1 MAKQYFPVPLKR
13 IVVDTVP
20 NFDLFIKQKD
30 RYVLYR
36 KADIRFEKNV
46 LNNLIENRIESL
58 FVSKRDLKLYEEY
71 RRQIVGE
78 HEKVAKEKGFAGIFV
93 DPEEVERY
101 HEILDNFHVIDRSL
115 FKPEME
121 LSFAVYYHEKNDIQL
136 AEDFEENPEG
146 PWQLTLKSFATN
158 KELMIKN
165 EDLPAYRSFVQALM
179 TAAGA
184 GSVERQAC
192 ALREM
197 SKMVVKDVLDDP
209 RSGENIKRANQ
220 TVDSMVEFI
229 LENET
234 SFYSLMKISGHD
246 YYTYV
251 HSMNVCT
258 FCLALGQEIG
268 LPKSPDLEMLG
279 LGAMLH
285 DVGKSRVDPRLINKP
300 GKFTDEEF
308 AKMKDHVLFGVNI
321 LKENHDLP
329 DKALEPVAQHHEKL
343 TGIGYPYG
351 LKNHKIGLFGR
362 ISSIVDIY
370 DALTTE
376 RSYKKALTPFEA
388 LSFLSKTQKE
398 YDQNFLTKFILM
410 LGKQIERG
418 ASSA

>member
-20 NFDLFIKQKD
+20 DFDLFIRQKD

-36 KADIRFEKNV
+36 KANIRFEETV

-78 HEKVAKEKGFAGIFV
+78 HEKVSKEKGFAGIFV
-93 DPEEVERY
+93 NPEEVERY

-115 FKPEME
+115 FEPEME

-146 PWQLTLKSFATN
+146 PWQLTLKSFAID

-165 EDLPAYRSFVQALM
+165 EDLPAYRSFVQELL

-184 GSVERQAC
+184 GPVERQAR

-197 SKMVVKDVLDDP
+197 SKIVVKDVLNDP
-209 RSGENIKRANQ
+209 RSGENINRANQ

-229 LENET
+229 LDNET
-234 SFYSLMKISGHD
+234 SFYSLMKITGHD

-258 FCLALGQEIG
+258 FCVALGQEIG
-268 LPKSPDLEMLG
+268 LRKSPDLEMLG

-285 DVGKSRVDPRLINKP
+285 DVGKSLVDPKLINKP
-300 GKFTDEEF
+300 GRLTREEF
-308 AKMKDHVLFGVNI
+308 AKMKDHVLLGVNI

-329 DKALEPVAQHHEKL
+329 DKTLELVAQHHEKM

-351 LKNHKIGLFGR
+351 LKSGQIDLFGR

-388 LSFLSKTQKE
+388 LSFLSKTQKD
-398 YDQNFLTKFILM
+398 YDQNLLTKFILM

>member
-13 IVVDTVP
+13 IGIDTAP

-36 KADIRFEKNV
+36 KANIKFEKTV

-146 PWQLTLKSFATN
+146 PWQLTLKSFAAD

-165 EDLPAYRSFVQALM
+165 EDLPAYRSFVQKLM

-209 RSGENIKRANQ
+209 RSGENINRANQ

-234 SFYSLMKISGHD
+234 SFYSLMKITGHD

-258 FCLALGQEIG
+258 FCVALGQ
-268 LPKSPDLEMLG
+268 
-279 LGAMLH
+279 
-285 DVGKSRVDPRLINKP
+285 
-300 GKFTDEEF
+300 
-308 AKMKDHVLFGVNI
+308 
-321 LKENHDLP
+321 
-329 DKALEPVAQHHEKL
+329 
-343 TGIGYPYG
+343 
-351 LKNHKIGLFGR
+351 KIGLRKNPG
-362 ISSIVDIY
+362 S
-370 DALTTE
+370 
-376 RSYKKALTPFEA
+376 
-388 LSFLSKTQKE
+388 
-398 YDQNFLTKFILM
+398 
-410 LGKQIERG
+410 
-418 ASSA
+418 

>member
-1 MAKQYFPVPLKR
+1 M
-13 IVVDTVP
+13 
-20 NFDLFIKQKD
+20 
-30 RYVLYR
+30 
-36 KADIRFEKNV
+36 
-46 LNNLIENRIESL
+46 IENRIESL

-101 HEILDNFHVIDRSL
+101 HE
-115 FKPEME
+115 
-121 LSFAVYYHEKNDIQL
+121 KNDIQL

-146 PWQLTLKSFATN
+146 PWQLTLKSFAID

-165 EDLPAYRSFVQALM
+165 EDLPAYRSFVQELL

-184 GSVERQAC
+184 GPVERQAC

-197 SKMVVKDVLDDP
+197 SKIVVKDVLNDP
-209 RSGENIKRANQ
+209 RSGENINRANQ
-220 TVDSMVEFI
+220 TVDSLVEFI
-229 LENET
+229 LDNET
-234 SFYSLMKISGHD
+234 SFYSLMKITGHD

-258 FCLALGQEIG
+258 FCVALGQKIG
-268 LPKSPDLEMLG
+268 LRKSPDLEMLG

-285 DVGKSRVDPRLINKP
+285 DVGKSLVNPRLINKP
-300 GKFTDEEF
+300 GRLTREEF
-308 AKMKDHVLFGVNI
+308 AKMKDHVLLGVNI
-321 LKENHDLP
+321 LKENHNLP
-329 DKALEPVAQHHEKL
+329 DKTLELVAQHHEKM

-351 LKNHKIGLFGR
+351 LKSDQIDLFGR

-388 LSFLSKTQKE
+388 LSFLSKTQKD
-398 YDQNFLTKFILM
+398 YDQNLLTQFILM
-410 LGKQIERG
+410 LGKQIERE

>member
-1 MAKQYFPVPLKR
+1 MAEQYFPVPLRR
-13 IVVDTVP
+13 IVIDTEP
-20 NFDLFIKQKD
+20 NFDLYIKQKD

-36 KADIRFEKNV
+36 KADIMFEKSV

-71 RRQIVGE
+71 RRQIVEEQEG
-78 HEKVAKEKGFAGIFV
+78 VAKEKGFAGIFV
-93 DPEEVERY
+93 DMEEVERY
-101 HEILDNFHVIDRSL
+101 HEILDNYHVIDHSL

-121 LSFAVYYHEKNDIQL
+121 LSFAVYYHEKNDVHL
-136 AEDFEENPEG
+136 AEDFEEKPEG
-146 PWQLTLKSFATN
+146 PWQLTLKSFATD

-165 EDLPAYRSFVQALM
+165 EDLPAYRSFVQKLM

-209 RSGENIKRANQ
+209 RSGENIKQANQ
-220 TVDSMVEFI
+220 AVDSMVEFI

-285 DVGKSRVDPRLINKP
+285 DVGKSRVDQRLINKP

-308 AKMKDHVLFGVNI
+308 TKMKDHVLFGVNI
-321 LKENHDLP
+321 LNENHDLP
-329 DKALEPVAQHHEKL
+329 DKTLEPVAQHHEKL

-370 DALTTE
+370 DAITTE

-410 LGKQIERG
+410 LGKQIEKE

>member
-1 MAKQYFPVPLKR
+1 MAEQYFPVPLRR
-13 IVVDTVP
+13 IGVDTVP
-20 NFDLFIKQKD
+20 NFDLFIKQKN

-36 KADIRFEKNV
+36 KADIMFEKTV
-46 LNNLIENRIESL
+46 LNNLMENRIESL

-71 RRQIVGE
+71 RRQIVEEQEG
-78 HEKVAKEKGFAGIFV
+78 VAEEKGFAGIFI
-93 DPEEVERY
+93 DLEEVERY
-101 HEILDNFHVIDRSL
+101 HEILDNYHVIDHSL

-121 LSFAVYYHEKNDIQL
+121 LSFAVYYHEKNDVHL
-136 AEDFEENPEG
+136 AEDFEEKPEG
-146 PWQLTLKSFATN
+146 PWQLTLKSFATDR
-158 KELMIKN
+158 ELMIKN
-165 EDLPAYRSFVQALM
+165 EDLPAYRSFVQKLM

-285 DVGKSRVDPRLINKP
+285 DVGKSRVDPKLINKP

-308 AKMKDHVLFGVNI
+308 TKMKDHVLFGVNI
-321 LKENHDLP
+321 LNENHDLP

-362 ISSIVDIY
+362 ISSIVDVY

-410 LGKQIERG
+410 LGKQIEKG
-418 ASSA
+418 V